1 METRIGPIR
10 YSPNQA
16 VLEGVYIHII
26 HMTPEVGFVT
36 DEMFPIT
43 SLPDSTL
50 ASLQAHG

>member
-1 METRIGPIR
+1 MFEWI
-10 YSPNQA
+10 
-16 VLEGVYIHII
+16 YIHII

-43 SLPDSTL
+43 PLPDSTL